1 MAEIRVPPNFQLMI
15 TPRTLELQT
24 SFWALWNCP
33 ELKFLKRDEKMNF
46 ERKKKQKF
54 RKFHFLHH
62 ARLGLTFW
70 YHRDFKSL

>member
-24 SFWALWNCP
+24 SFWARWNCP
-33 ELKFLKRDEKMNF
+33 ELKFMKRDEKMNF

-54 RKFHFLHH
+54 
-62 ARLGLTFW
+62 
-70 YHRDFKSL
+70 

>member
-24 SFWALWNCP
+24 SFWACWNCP
-33 ELKFLKRDEKMNF
+33 ELKFMKQDEKKMNF

-54 RKFHFLHH
+54 
-62 ARLGLTFW
+62 
-70 YHRDFKSL
+70 

>member
-15 TPRTLELQT
+15 TPRTLELKT

-33 ELKFLKRDEKMNF
+33 KLKIMKRDEKMNF

-54 RKFHFLHH
+54 
-62 ARLGLTFW
+62 
-70 YHRDFKSL
+70 